1 MFRIKIPWRRT
12 ETPKRVMTIEKA
24 KEISSL
30 DNTLRSLRDL
40 LERYKRSTS
49 WWPLSLNVE
58 DLRYYPDKE
67 LSYKIISAIKSRIE
81 EIESQLISLTKD

>member
-1 MFRIKIPWRRT
+1 
-12 ETPKRVMTIEKA
+12 MTIEKA

-49 WWPLSLNVE
+49 WWPLSLDVE
-58 DLRYYPDKE
+58 NRRYYPDKE
-67 LSYKIISAIKSRIE
+67 LSCKIISAVESRVE
-81 EIESQLISLTKD
+81 EIESQLTSLTEN